1 MTPQL
6 GSETEGCAAYP
17 AFLVWALLGRVSV
30 CHTHWS
36 SESCPRPPVLA
47 SARVEATLVPASA
60 PAEDAGVLAPRPPC
74 VAAAVPSPR
83 AVARTAPCPPR
94 ATAAGLPSS
103 GRRRAPRRARD
114 RGRQTGYF
122 CWTRLRKADDVSSFD
137 MLIRRR
143 LYWPDG
149 TSRRYSRSRELES
162 GRDEMRR
169 LVLALLD
176 NYNDVNYLVEDLA
189 YELKEV
195 SNYQS
200 ICEEC
205 SWYYHLNFIITS
217 KADGDREVFVEVKYV
232 RQGELLKMFV
242 CCFCFIDPNDKV
254 NLLFVDEGQ
263 RCNGCTIIG
272 NVDMKRPDSS
282 VELAAGHSNPYHQ
295 CCELVK
301 RESDSEDEVFTAE
314 N

>member
-1 MTPQL
+1 M
-6 GSETEGCAAYP
+6 
-17 AFLVWALLGRVSV
+17 
-30 CHTHWS
+30 
-36 SESCPRPPVLA
+36 ESCVF
-47 SARVEATLVPASA
+47 
-60 PAEDAGVLAPRPPC
+60 
-74 VAAAVPSPR
+74 
-83 AVARTAPCPPR
+83 ARTEIKKWGGYTYFIR
-94 ATAAGLPSS
+94 L
-103 GRRRAPRRARD
+103 D
-114 RGRQTGYF
+114 REGSFHTYPDVGGQYQSLKEAQMAIDRHLEERTHPKM
-122 CWTRLRKADDVSSFD
+122 KADDVSSFD